1 MLRVVCLRWSSH
13 PQLVNLLLADNLLE
27 FLDERVRRSKYP
39 DLTDIPKLVGVL
51 HKYASKRPS
60 HGCPRQY

>member
-1 MLRVVCLRWSSH
+1 
-13 PQLVNLLLADNLLE
+13 VNLLLADNLLE

-51 HKYASKRPS
+51 HKYAPFRCTS
-60 HGCPRQY
+60 HAASDSH